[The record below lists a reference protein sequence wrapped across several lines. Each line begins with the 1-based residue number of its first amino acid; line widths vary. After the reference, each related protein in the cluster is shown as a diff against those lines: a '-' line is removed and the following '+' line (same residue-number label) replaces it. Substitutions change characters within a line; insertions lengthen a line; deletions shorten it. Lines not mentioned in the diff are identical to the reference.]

1 MDTSTKSITIT
12 DLDHKINGKI
22 GIPKGK
28 REKYTQLMTQALL
41 TDGMTRQNQVRFCNV
56 FVATGVSPVIELLK
70 SEKGKD
76 WHSIVVS
83 LMKLD
88 YFIKFSRMR
97 LRFFMDLFYWSLYTQ
112 LPNNQKVLVYSIEN
126 IKKMEIAEK
135 GKFRIENIGLFKGYI
150 LDRWKSNELIR
161 LNLND
166 KVLLGL
172 KNFVLHCLKE
182 DKKDLLKNHP
192 HLKDFFNWINWL
204 SEKNKK
210 AATVNAAS
218 IPVKNESVDKDKKP
232 AGNENTEEKSG
243 KTANKVVL
251 TLQDV
256 IDQFEQKIIQRNS
269 EITMLNGEITRLKNL
284 NEEIRKNF
292 QNTIAKLEDDLKN
305 EKLNSI
311 NSTKDL
317 KNKVL
322 VLQENLKQSE
332 ELIEEQKAKL
342 QERDQLLKDND
353 IRFKNFYKQKMTAL
367 GCNLKM
373 SVNDLKESINDLE
386 GDEKDF
392 IETPFEDIIHLLK
405 KEGVDL

>member
-97 LRFFMDLFYWSLYTQ
+97 LRFFMDLFSWSLYTQ
-112 LPNNQKVLVYSIEN
+112 LPTNQKVLVYSIEN

-192 HLKDFFNWINWL
+192 HLKDFFNWINGL

-210 AATVNAAS
+210 AATV
-218 IPVKNESVDKDKKP
+218 KNESVDKNKKP
-232 AGNENTEEKSG
+232 AGNENTEEKSW